1 MTTRPVDWRL
11 TGETE
16 SGQRFL
22 RGNGLW
28 VDEMIENMIN
38 NILVPEY
45 KELWPLLVHDR
56 ALNGNVVDDASLEV
70 MLRIENEMRR
80 LKVMGDD
87 ERRSLW
93 LEIHLPGRRYY
104 WGEDKRDRNGNIW
117 YWISTGNYRGFHYLL
132 LGDNR
137 HRCIDLR
144 SQPYVGEVRNPEHIY
159 TDVREPLL
167 RLEEYVKRIVDAVC
181 VAPDKYNEYIEE
193 NLPYWKRHG
202 TIRRSALNGICPL
215 YKRVENPEA
224 EVELLENVRK
234 CPLTVLDE
242 MTLNTYMH
250 YWRLAYVAY
259 RTRDDIEPDSIDEY
273 ADSDDREVFRR
284 SSKGYNLE
292 EYDLDSQEDFIRW
305 KDGNSLYHCL
315 DVAYARIHLWPVRED
330 DGLWHFEISYNVCG
344 YFRDVLNIVRALY
357 EQGIIIGINL
367 WADDALAQLKEED
380 TVRISPCP
388 NKYRKEISL
397 PTVGDGVTRRMVN
410 AIIRETVW
418 DNEEPVWPEK
428 VTENGN
434 SSGGLAF
441 DRRN

>member
-1 MTTRPVDWRL
+1 MV
-11 TGETE
+11 
-16 SGQRFL
+16 
-22 RGNGLW
+22 
-28 VDEMIENMIN
+28 N
-38 NILVPEY
+38 NIIVPEY
-45 KELWPLLVHDR
+45 KELWPLFDLDG

-70 MLRIENEMRR
+70 MLRIEKEMHR

-132 LGDNR
+132 LGDNH

-144 SQPYVGEVRNPEHIY
+144 SQPYVGEVRDPEHIY

-167 RLEEYVKRIVDAVC
+167 RLEEYVKEIVDAVC
-181 VAPDKYNEYIEE
+181 AKPDEYNDYVGA

-202 TIRRSALNGICPL
+202 VIKRSVLNGICPL
-215 YKRVENPEA
+215 YRRVGGLEGEN
-224 EVELLENVRK
+224 ELLEKVRK
-234 CPLTVLDE
+234 SPLTVLEE

-259 RTRDDIEPDSIDEY
+259 RTRDDFEPDSIDEY
-273 ADSDDREVFRR
+273 VDSDDREVFRR

-305 KDGNSLYHCL
+305 KDGNSPYHCL

-330 DGLWHFEISYNVCG
+330 DGSWHFEISYNVCG

-357 EQGIIIGINL
+357 EQGIIVGISH
-367 WADDALAQLKEED
+367 WADDALAQLREED

-388 NKYRKEISL
+388 NKYQEEISL
-397 PTVGDGVTRRMVN
+397 PTVGDSVTRKMVN
-410 AIIRETVW
+410 AIIHKTVW
-418 DNEEPVWPEK
+418 DKEELVMPE
-428 VTENGN
+428 
-434 SSGGLAF
+434 SSGCSV
-441 DRRN
+441 

>member
-1 MTTRPVDWRL
+1 
-11 TGETE
+11 
-16 SGQRFL
+16 
-22 RGNGLW
+22 
-28 VDEMIENMIN
+28 
-38 NILVPEY
+38 
-45 KELWPLLVHDR
+45 
-56 ALNGNVVDDASLEV
+56 
-70 MLRIENEMRR
+70 MRR

-202 TIRRSALNGICPL
+202 TIRRSVLNGICPL
-215 YKRVENPEA
+215 YRRVENPEA

-357 EQGIIIGINL
+357 EQGIIIGINH
-367 WADDALAQLKEED
+367 WADDALAQLREED